1 MTRDVRRTQ
10 RVAAVLGLMEQRAR
24 VELETA
30 NAKLADL
37 QTAQDDILAVLA
49 NGGVFSG
56 LFDDVF
62 ATRLCSTSARLQQ
75 QQIASAAT
83 LATWRQRH
91 QRTLAA
97 ARNHDVARMKAAV
110 AIEQR
115 ELNDLLEQIQN
126 ANVQGPCK
134 S

>member
-10 RVAAVLGLMEQRAR
+10 RAAAVLGLMEQRAR

-30 NAKLADL
+30 NAKLAEL

-49 NGGVFSG
+49 NGGAG

-62 ATRLCSTSARLQQ
+62 ATRLCRASAHLQQ